1 MSSALI
7 PVYDAAQLT
16 CSLKIK
22 FHMWMPLLNQTNVC
36 PTNSSS
42 LRIRSLPSLLLP
54 VVSELNNTQFW
65 VNFSRSIK
73 PPTWLWNW
81 PLRYFWNCAAIEL
94 HSKVEKILKC
104 NLDSIPSPSPSVKIQ
119 IMSGKVCL
127 RCEGR
132 TLLGTVNKLLKTK
145 SLLTSPSNVLPYYLK

>member
-1 MSSALI
+1 M
-7 PVYDAAQLT
+7 PYEAAQLI
-16 CSLKIK
+16 CSLKNK

-42 LRIRSLPSLLLP
+42 LRIRSRPSLLLL

-94 HSKVEKILKC
+94 YYY
-104 NLDSIPSPSPSVKIQ
+104 
-119 IMSGKVCL
+119 GK
-127 RCEGR
+127 
-132 TLLGTVNKLLKTK
+132 TLKTNK
-145 SLLTSPSNVLPYYLK
+145 TDKALCLQGHVQKPLAVHKPFWSRALGAILNIGLLVLLLVVPL